1 MMGRHEDEYEE
12 AIISSSSSSN
22 SRVLFVRACACVCDE
37 RAQILRV
44 KIRFGELEKLDES
57 LDFFPIRGEEEERRV
72 SALSL
77 SLSANKREREI

>member
-1 MMGRHEDEYEE
+1 M
-12 AIISSSSSSN
+12 
-22 SRVLFVRACACVCDE
+22 RACLCDE

>member
-1 MMGRHEDEYEE
+1 M
-12 AIISSSSSSN
+12 
-22 SRVLFVRACACVCDE
+22 FVRACLCDE

-77 SLSANKREREI
+77 SLGEQERERDIITERKDASSSSRSRPR

>member
-1 MMGRHEDEYEE
+1 MC
-12 AIISSSSSSN
+12 
-22 SRVLFVRACACVCDE
+22 LCDE